1 MRKFLVIQR
10 INCEPSAVPTSIKA
24 SPSQDSEQIQRIQ
37 SPSLKQLLGFK
48 VFLRQSQSFFTLQ
61 WISANHV
68 KIKLLSIKSTAPY
81 NMKHHQKATLWF
93 CLKKKKKRC
102 VVVSEVLSTCE
113 TGFQRP
119 RNMLKPTSVVP
130 SIQSIP
136 RQQKPGHKSA
146 GVFLL
151 LCADRHRDTAPPPPQ
166 GGLSTLRGKSSSG
179 RAGDVPLNSPKAA
192 S

>member
-93 CLKKKKKRC
+93 CLKKKKKMC
-102 VVVSEVLSTCE
+102 GSFGGSKH
-113 TGFQRP
+113 
-119 RNMLKPTSVVP
+119 MW
-130 SIQSIP
+130 
-136 RQQKPGHKSA
+136 
-146 GVFLL
+146 
-151 LCADRHRDTAPPPPQ
+151 D
-166 GGLSTLRGKSSSG
+166 GLSETTEHAETHKCGALDPVHPQAEARPQVCRCLSPPMCWQTQGHCTSSFPGRTLHSQREK
-179 RAGDVPLNSPKAA
+179 LKW
-192 S
+192 